1 MTESEQNKQGQ
12 GGLGGALGKVTDTAG
27 QAVGKV
33 GQAAKGLA
41 SGATH
46 LLSETTSAAGHTV
59 QRTVDESGNIV
70 EYTLDES
77 RNVLSE
83 NLAGN
88 VTDLPVEEEH
98 VDEEGRIVRTVR
110 DESWK
115 LLHLTIGPDGYI
127 LDLKLPDPGD
137 TVEEVREKEPSLE
150 EHSQTV
156 VEEGTVEE
164 EDPDDTEGAK
174 QEAE

>member
-1 MTESEQNKQGQ
+1 MTESEQNKQDQ

-33 GQAAKGLA
+33 GQAAKGIA

-46 LLSETTSAAGHTV
+46 LLSETTSEEGHTV

-77 RNVLSE
+77 RNVIDE
-83 NLAGN
+83 NLAGD

-98 VDEEGRIVRTVR
+98 TDEGGRIVRTVR
-110 DESWK
+110 DESFK
-115 LLHLTIGPDGYI
+115 LLHLSIGPDGSI
-127 LDLKLPDPGD
+127 LDLKLPDLGD
-137 TVEEVREKEPSLE
+137 TVEEIREKESSLE
-150 EHSQTV
+150 EHSQAV
-156 VEEGTVEE
+156 VEEGTVVE

>member
-1 MTESEQNKQGQ
+1 MTESEQNKQDQ

-27 QAVGKV
+27 QAVGQV

-46 LLSETTSAAGHTV
+46 LLSETTNAAGHTV
-59 QRTVDESGNIV
+59 QRTMDESGNIV
-70 EYTLDES
+70 ESTVDEAG
-77 RNVLSE
+77 NVLNESQ
-83 NLAGN
+83 AGN

-98 VDEEGRIVRTVR
+98 TDEEGRIVRTVR
-110 DESWK
+110 YESWK
-115 LLHLTIGPDGYI
+115 LLHLTIGPDGSV

-137 TVEEVREKEPSLE
+137 TVEEIREKESSLE
-150 EHSQTV
+150 EQSQTV
-156 VEEGTVEE
+156 VEEESVVEE
-164 EDPDDTEGAK
+164 EPDDTEEAK

>member
-1 MTESEQNKQGQ
+1 MTESEQNEQDR

-27 QAVGKV
+27 QAVGQV

-46 LLSETTSAAGHTV
+46 LLSETTNAAGHTV

-70 EYTLDES
+70 ESTVDEAG
-77 RNVLSE
+77 NVLNESQE
-83 NLAGN
+83 GN

-98 VDEEGRIVRTVR
+98 TDEEGRIVRTVR
-110 DESWK
+110 YESWK
-115 LLHLTIGPDGYI
+115 LLHLTIGPDGSI
-127 LDLKLPDPGD
+127 LDLKLPDTGD
-137 TVEEVREKEPSLE
+137 TVEEIREKESPE
-150 EHSQTV
+150 EYSQTV
-156 VEEGTVEE
+156 VEEDT
-164 EDPDDTEGAK
+164 DDTEGAK

>member
-1 MTESEQNKQGQ
+1 MTESEQNKQDR

-33 GQAAKGLA
+33 GEAAKGLA

-46 LLSETTSAAGHTV
+46 LLSETTNAAGHTV

-77 RNVLSE
+77 RNVLEE

-98 VDEEGRIVRTVR
+98 TGEGGRIVRTVR

-115 LLHLTIGPDGYI
+115 LLHLSIGPDGSI

-137 TVEEVREKEPSLE
+137 TVEEIREQESLE
-150 EHSQTV
+150 ERSHTV
-156 VEEGTVEE
+156 VEEGTVTEE
-164 EDPDDTEGAK
+164 GPNDTEGAK
-174 QEAE
+174 QETE